1 MSDLESGA
9 MDRNRRVALALL
21 GAAGIAWAVVLTLGM
36 TIDPLADPGAGFIG
50 AIALGVATGLTAAP
64 LIWLITF
71 ARHRRIAYRGDWLR
85 ATRRGAWVGILVAVF
100 VVMRINGIF
109 QPQIGLFLVALVL
122 VAEITLTAGGANR
135 A

>member
-1 MSDLESGA
+1 
-9 MDRNRRVALALL
+9 MDAQRRVTITVLGLA
-21 GAAGIAWAVVLTLGM
+21 AIAWVVVLIVGLNV
-36 TIDPLADPGAGFIG
+36 DPLADPSSGFIG

-64 LIWLITF
+64 LFWLISF

-85 ATRRGAWVGILVAVF
+85 AARRGAWVGILVAVF

-109 QPQIGLFLVALVL
+109 QPQIGLFLIALAL
-122 VAEITLTAGGANR
+122 VAEITLTAGGAAR

>member
-1 MSDLESGA
+1 MSDLDSGP
-9 MDRNRRVALALL
+9 MDRNRRVALGLL
-21 GAAGIAWAVVLTLGM
+21 AAAGIAWAVVLTIGL

-50 AIALGVATGLTAAP
+50 AIALGIATGLTAAP
-64 LIWLITF
+64 LIWLISF

-100 VVMRINGIF
+100 VVMRINGAF
-109 QPQIGLFLVALVL
+109 QPPIGLFLVALAL
-122 VAEITLTAGGANR
+122 VAEITLTGGGADR

>member
-1 MSDLESGA
+1 VSDLDSGP
-9 MDRNRRVALALL
+9 MDRNRRVALGLL
-21 GAAGIAWAVVLTLGM
+21 GAAGIAWAVVLTIGL

-50 AIALGVATGLTAAP
+50 AIALGIATGLTAAP
-64 LIWLITF
+64 LIWLISF

-100 VVMRINGIF
+100 VVMRINGAF
-109 QPQIGLFLVALVL
+109 QPEIGLFLVALAL
-122 VAEITLTAGGANR
+122 VAEITLTGGGADR